1 MQPLVSIVA
10 ATARYEAWL
19 AAQLKVVKADLKAK
33 HEAMADDPFSFLRAT
48 YYRWAQ
54 VWPVAG
60 KDWAALPVQGVGDL
74 HVENFGT
81 WRDAEGRLVWGINDF
96 DECGRV
102 SFTSDLA
109 RLAASAL
116 LARREAHL
124 RISAAAASEAI
135 WQGYNEGLKAGG
147 GCYILEED
155 HGWLRTLALGAQDD
169 AAAFW
174 KKFGP
179 KKAVFVKPPAA
190 VMARLKAMLP
200 QGARITRVVHRQS
213 GKGSLGRPRFAVVA
227 EWNGALVA
235 REAKAILSNGA
246 DWARGAAGA
255 QPQNL
260 QHMIQHPLRGN
271 DPFNLVE
278 GSWVFRRLSPNCS
291 RIELAELP
299 RTRDES
305 RLLHAMG
312 FETASIHLSSERLLK
327 PLKAAAGK
335 FKPSWLLKAAMA
347 MKDATIEDWKEW
359 RKRRRD

>member
-10 ATARYEAWL
+10 ATAQYEAWL
-19 AAQLKVVKADLKAK
+19 ATQVNVVKADLKSK

-60 KDWAALPVQGVGDL
+60 KDWAGLPVQGVGDL

-96 DECGRV
+96 DECGKV
-102 SFTSDLA
+102 SFTSDLV
-109 RLAASAL
+109 RLATSAL

-124 RISAAAASEAI
+124 RLSGSAACEAI
-135 WQGYNEGLKAGG
+135 WRGYNDGLKAGG
-147 GCYILEED
+147 ACCILEED
-155 HGWLRTLALGAQDD
+155 NGWLRALALKSQDD

-200 QGARITRVVHRQS
+200 HGARITRVVHRQS

-227 EWNGALVA
+227 EWKGALVA
-235 REAKAILSNGA
+235 REAKAILANGV
-246 DWARGAAGA
+246 DWSKGAAGA
-255 QPQNL
+255 QPQNIR
-260 QHMIQHPLRGN
+260 HMIQHPLRGT
-271 DPFNLVE
+271 DPFNQVE
-278 GSWVFRRLSPNCS
+278 DAWVLRRLSPNCS
-291 RIELAELP
+291 RIELADLP
-299 RTRDES
+299 KVRDES
-305 RLLHAMG
+305 KLLHAMG
-312 FETASIHLSSERLLK
+312 FETASIHLGSERLLK

-335 FKPSWLLKAAMA
+335 LKPSWLLKAATA
-347 MKDATIEDWKEW
+347 MKDVTLQDWKEW
-359 RKRRRD
+359 RKQHRD